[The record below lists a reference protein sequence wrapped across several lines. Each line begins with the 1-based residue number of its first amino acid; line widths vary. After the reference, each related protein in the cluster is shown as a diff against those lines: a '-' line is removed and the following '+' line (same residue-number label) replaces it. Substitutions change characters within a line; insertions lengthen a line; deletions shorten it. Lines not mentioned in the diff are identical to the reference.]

1 MRSSDGER
9 EKLATAPDLPP
20 PSHLASLSPSPLP
33 LPSPPQI
40 TFEVGAGDV
49 FANELYQAF
58 DAVVRGLA
66 VGETTSLEAAGGE
79 WDPGLLFTIPAAH
92 PEVARLAGRYKNVG
106 GLAEGLVVELANGA
120 RAVVTKLVEG
130 ESVTLDANDM
140 LAGRKRVFELTLV
153 GIDDGR

>member
-1 MRSSDGER
+1 MRARAR
-9 EKLATAPDLPP
+9 ELSWPGPGALPALDL
-20 PSHLASLSPSPLP
+20 LP
-33 LPSPPQI
+33 LIISSSHPPHFQI

-66 VGETTSLEAAGGE
+66 VGETTSLEAEGE
-79 WDPGLLFTIPAAH
+79 AWDPSLLFTVPADH
-92 PEVARLAGRYKNVG
+92 PEVERLAGRYKNVG

-120 RAVVTKLVEG
+120 RAVVTKFVEG
-130 ESVTLDANDM
+130 GSVTLDANDM
-140 LAGRKRVFELTLV
+140 LAGRRRVFELTLV

>member
-1 MRSSDGER
+1 M
-9 EKLATAPDLPP
+9 LATAAPAPTSPDLPLTPLTP
-20 PSHLASLSPSPLP
+20 PLFLSFHFH
-33 LPSPPQI
+33 QI

-66 VGETTSLEAAGGE
+66 VGETTSLEAEGGE
-79 WDPGLLFTIPAAH
+79 WDPSLLFTVPADH
-92 PEVARLAGRYKNVG
+92 PEVERLAGRYKNVG

-130 ESVTLDANDM
+130 QSVTLDANDM

-153 GIDDGR
+153 AID